1 VAQTLVTVIW
11 NAAAGGAGHPRLAT
25 EVADL
30 LSLAGYEA
38 QIVVPRDLQ
47 GSVEAARAAGGRTP
61 IVVAA
66 GGDGT
71 VSSVAAGLIGT
82 PAALGVLP
90 LGTLNHFAK
99 DLGIPLNL
107 EKAVATIAARRVGR
121 IDVGQLNDRTF
132 INNTSIGLYPSIV
145 EAREELR
152 RQGHRKWPA
161 MALAT
166 CRVMRHYRGV
176 RVSIEAGGRQAVRR
190 SPFVF
195 VGNNEYAIDGIHL
208 GGRTRL
214 DEGRL
219 FAYLAPRVRTR
230 ELPLLLARA
239 LVGRARRSGAFEIV
253 SATELWV
260 DTRSARRRRLRVAFD
275 GEVTTM
281 TTPLHY
287 RVCPGALK
295 VILPAA

>member
-1 VAQTLVTVIW
+1 LEHCLITVVW
-11 NAAAGGAGHPRLAT
+11 NAAAGGAGHPHRAT

-30 LSLAGYEA
+30 LSAAGFEA
-38 QIVVPRDLQ
+38 QIVVLRDGQSL
-47 GSVEAARAAGGRTP
+47 VEAARTASARTP

-71 VSSVAAGLIGT
+71 VSGVAAGLIGT
-82 PAALGVLP
+82 SAALGVLP

-107 EKAVATIAARRVGR
+107 EKAVATIAARRLGR
-121 IDVGQLNDRTF
+121 VDVGQVNDRTF
-132 INNTSIGLYPSIV
+132 INNSSIGLYPSIV
-145 EAREELR
+145 EAREVLR

-166 CRVMRHYRGV
+166 FHVLRHSRGV
-176 RVSIEAGGRQAVRR
+176 DVTIELDGRQEVRR
-190 SPFVF
+190 TPFVF
-195 VGNNEYAIDGIHL
+195 VGNNEYGIDGIHL

-214 DEGRL
+214 DGGRL
-219 FAYLAPRVRTR
+219 VIYLAPRVHTR
-230 ELPLLLARA
+230 DLPILFARA
-239 LVGRARRSGAFEIV
+239 LLGRARQSGDFEIFPT
-253 SATELWV
+253 AELRV
-260 DTRSARRRRLRVAFD
+260 GTPEARRVRVAFD
-275 GEVTTM
+275 GEITTM

-287 RVCPGALK
+287 RICPGVLK

>member
-1 VAQTLVTVIW
+1 MERSLITVVW
-11 NAAAGGAGHPRLAT
+11 NSAAGGAGDPRLAT

-30 LSLAGYEA
+30 LSAAGCEP
-38 QIVVPRDLQ
+38 QIVVLRHGQDAAE
-47 GSVEAARAAGGRTP
+47 VARAAGARAP

-71 VSSVAAGLIGT
+71 VSGVAAGLIGT

-90 LGTLNHFAK
+90 LGTRNHFAK

-107 EKAVATIAARRVGR
+107 EKAVATIAARRLGC
-121 IDVGQLNDRTF
+121 IDLGQVNDRTF
-132 INNTSIGLYPSIV
+132 INNSSIGLYPSIV
-145 EAREELR
+145 EAREDLR
-152 RQGHRKWPA
+152 RQGHRKWVA
-161 MALAT
+161 LALAT
-166 CRVMRHYRGV
+166 VRVLRHYRGV
-176 RVSIEAGGRQAVRR
+176 RVKIDVDGRQEVRR
-190 SPFVF
+190 TPFLF
-195 VGNNEYAIDGIHL
+195 VGNNEYAIDGLHI

-214 DEGRL
+214 DGGRL
-219 FAYLAPRVRTR
+219 FAYLAPRLRTR
-230 ELPLLLARA
+230 ELPMLLVRA
-239 LVGRARRSGAFEIV
+239 WLGRARQSGDFEIV

-260 DTRSARRRRLRVAFD
+260 GTPNAKRVRVALD

-287 RVCPGALK
+287 RIRPGALK